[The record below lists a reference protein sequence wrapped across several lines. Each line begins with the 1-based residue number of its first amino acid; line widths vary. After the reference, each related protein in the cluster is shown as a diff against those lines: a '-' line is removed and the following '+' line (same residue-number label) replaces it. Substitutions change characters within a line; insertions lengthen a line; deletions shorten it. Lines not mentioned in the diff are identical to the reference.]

1 MKDISGLVQSLKVN
15 LNWNKA
21 HASCFIKML
30 VALITVN
37 TVNLKEVALAF
48 TSHASVASRYRRIQ
62 RFFALFVMD
71 FRQVAFWIFY
81 LFFRPNDKCYLIIDR
96 TNWFRGKNK
105 INVFMLSVA
114 YEGIAIPLF
123 WKLLPH
129 CGSSNFDY
137 QKDLINHFINNFGKD
152 RIQGILGD
160 REFAS
165 EKLLK
170 WMNKQGI
177 SFYFR
182 IKENTI
188 VRIRKEKFLP
198 AKKLFEHLNPKCKS
212 VFNMTVWIYKQKVYL
227 VGSRS
232 ERGEL
237 MIVATNSI
245 RPKNAIEIYLRRWE
259 IENLFQSLKGRG
271 FKFENTHIS
280 NLDRLAKLT
289 ALLAVGFSWAHKVGE
304 WRTKIKPIIWKKFK
318 EESRPQHSYFR
329 YGLDFIREIIFK
341 PFQTQDFLNLCLSYI
356 YPISPA
362 NLEGFI

>member
-1 MKDISGLVQSLKVN
+1 MKDISGLVRSLKVN

-21 HASCFIKML
+21 RASCFIKML

-37 TVNLKEVALAF
+37 TVNLKEIALAF
-48 TSHASVASRYRRIQ
+48 TSHASIDSRYRRIQ
-62 RFFALFVMD
+62 RFFALFMMD
-71 FRQVAFWIFY
+71 FRQIAFWIFY
-81 LFFRPNDKCYLIIDR
+81 LFFKPSDKCYLIIDR
-96 TNWFRGKNK
+96 TNWFRGTHK

-114 YEGIAIPLF
+114 YEGVSIPLF

-129 CGSSNFDY
+129 CGSSDFEY
-137 QKDLINHFINNFGKD
+137 QKELISRFIDNFGKD
-152 RIQGILGD
+152 RIEGILGD

-165 EKLLK
+165 GRLLK
-170 WMNKQGI
+170 WLAKQGI
-177 SFYFR
+177 FFYFR
-182 IKENTI
+182 IKGNTM
-188 VRIRKEKFLP
+188 VSIRNEKLIY
-198 AKKLFEHLNPKCKS
+198 AERLFRKLNPKNKLA
-212 VFNMTVWIYKQKVYL
+212 FGMTVWIYGQKVYL

-259 IENLFQSLKGRG
+259 TENLFQSLKGRG
-271 FKFENTHIS
+271 FKFEDTHLS

-304 WRTKIKPIIWKKFK
+304 WQAKIKPIVWKKFK
-318 EESRPQHSYFR
+318 EESRPQNSYFR
-329 YGLDFIREIIFK
+329 YGLDFISEIIFK
-341 PFQTQDFLNLCLSYI
+341 LFQDSSLFNLCLRNI

-362 NLEGFI
+362 DLEAFI